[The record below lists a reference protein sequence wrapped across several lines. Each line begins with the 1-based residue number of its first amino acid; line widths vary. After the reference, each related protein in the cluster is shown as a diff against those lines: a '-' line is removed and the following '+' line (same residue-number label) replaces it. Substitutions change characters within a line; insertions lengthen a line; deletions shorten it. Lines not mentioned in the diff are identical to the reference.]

1 LGFEGG
7 QTPLY
12 RRLPKR
18 GFSRP
23 NKKEFETLGLNKIE
37 DYVTM
42 GRLSVE
48 GTGEDGFITMKDL
61 VDAKVLT
68 SVKHGVKLVVNDKIG
83 RERKTGPSDTY
94 TCKYPLKL
102 EVSRVSQQA
111 IKAIES
117 SGGSVVATHF
127 NRLALRALL
136 KPHKFEDGMLPR
148 RARPPPKMIGK
159 GGGAGARRE
168 LRAGAKGEQ
177 RAGAKRQQ
185 LSIGNLELVA
195 KRLALFSWHCSLP
208 TLLTYRRS
216 FFSSNCPLARRRV
229 LHPIRE
235 EGVP

>member
-1 LGFEGG
+1 MGFEGG

-195 KRLALFSWHCSLP
+195 TRLALCSSHCFPGTVL
-208 TLLTYRRS
+208 
-216 FFSSNCPLARRRV
+216 FPLY
-229 LHPIRE
+229 
-235 EGVP
+235 